1 MRCYILQKD
10 IKKIGVITHFFD
22 HINVAAI
29 KLEDTLKVGDKIL
42 IKGHTTDFEQKITS
56 MQIDNQNIDSA
67 KSGDEIGLKVK
78 EKVRTND
85 PVYKI

>member
-1 MRCYILQKD
+1 MQED

-42 IKGHTTDFEQKITS
+42 IKGYTTNFEQEITS
-56 MQIDNQNIDSA
+56 MQIENKNIETA
-67 KSGDEIGLKVK
+67 KAGDEIGLKVK
-78 EKVRTND
+78 NKVRIND
-85 PVYKI
+85 EVYKV